1 MDQALNNA
9 TEATTMEV
17 WGGVE
22 CTRNRVHSLWF
33 DQTTRTG
40 HFDRLDDLDRIA
52 GLGLKTLRYPVLW
65 EHAVQTSD
73 GIYDWSWADERLLR
87 LRELGV
93 NPIAGLVH
101 HGSGPPET
109 NLLCDS
115 FASGLAKYAGAVAAR
130 FPWLDSYTPVNEPLT
145 TARFSGLYGHW
156 YPHCRDDF
164 SFARAL
170 LNQCRAV
177 ILSMK
182 AIREI
187 RSDARLV
194 QTEDLGTTYS
204 TSELQYQADFDN
216 SRRWLTF
223 DLLCGLVDKHHPLG
237 GYLLSTGISEY
248 ELAWFQE
255 NSCPP
260 DIIGI
265 NHYVTSDRYLDHRL
279 ELYSSQTHG
288 RNSRQPY
295 ADLESVRAPDHDT
308 YQLGELLTQV
318 WNRYRRSVA
327 VTEAHLACGREDQ
340 IRWLSEV
347 WNEAMAA
354 RQAGADVRAVTAWAL
369 FGSFDWDSLVTQDR
383 GHYEPGAFDI
393 RGPTPRKTAVA
404 DFVKSLSEGQPSDL
418 PYLKQPGWWR
428 RPERVL
434 NSRSTCDRSWHGAPI
449 LITGGTGTLARAF
462 DRICQQRA
470 LPCRLLTR
478 AQIDITNQDA
488 LARILEEI
496 QPWGIINAAGYVRVD
511 DAEDDEEQCFRDN
524 VQGPMVLATV
534 CADRKLPLATF
545 SSDLVFDGQQRRPYR
560 EEDKVNPLNVYGRTK
575 AEAERKILA
584 IDANALVI
592 RTSAFFGPW
601 DSYNYVTRTLQE
613 LRQGRPIFAENAVI
627 SPTYIPD
634 LVHSTLDLM
643 IDRASGLWHLTN
655 DGEVS
660 WAQMAEEVAHRAG
673 LGEVLAALLAE
684 CGPVNRAIR
693 PEYSALSNGRG
704 LQLRHWQEALDCYFR
719 ELKISA

>member
-1 MDQALNNA
+1 MDQARIAVAKAPAL
-9 TEATTMEV
+9 EV

-22 CTRNRVHSLWF
+22 CTRNRVQSTWF

-40 HFDRLDDLDRIA
+40 HFDRFDDLDRIA

-65 EHAVQTSD
+65 EHAVTSF
-73 GIYDWSWADERLLR
+73 GGVYDWSWADERLVR
-87 LRELGV
+87 LKELGV

-109 NLLCDS
+109 SLLSDS
-115 FASGLAKYAGAVAAR
+115 FATGLADYAGALAAR

-156 YPHCRDDF
+156 YPHCCDDL

-187 RSDARLV
+187 RSNARLV
-194 QTEDLGTTYS
+194 QTEDLGTTYC
-204 TSELQYQADFDN
+204 TRELQYQVDFDN
-216 SRRWLTF
+216 NRRWLTF
-223 DLLCGLVDKHHPLG
+223 DLLCGLVDKHHSLG
-237 GYLLSTGISEY
+237 SYLLSAGISER
-248 ELAWFQE
+248 EIAWFQE

-265 NHYVTSDRYLDHRL
+265 NHYVTSDRFLDHRL
-279 ELYSSQTHG
+279 ELYAPQTHG
-288 RNSRQPY
+288 RNSRQSY
-295 ADLESVRAPDHDT
+295 ADLESVRVPDHNT
-308 YQLGELLTQV
+308 CRLGELLTQV
-318 WNRYRRSVA
+318 WTRYRRPVA

-340 IRWLSEV
+340 IRWLAEV
-347 WNEAMAA
+347 WSEAQAA
-354 RQAGADVRAVTAWAL
+354 RQAGADVRAITAWAL
-369 FGSFDWDSLVTQDR
+369 FGSFDWDSLVTRDR

-404 DFVKSLSEGQPSDL
+404 AFVESLSQGQPCDL

-434 NSRSTCDRSWHGAPI
+434 NLTSPCDRSWHGSPI

-462 DRICQQRA
+462 ARICEARA

-488 LARILEEI
+488 LTQILDEI

-511 DAEDDEEQCFRDN
+511 DAEDNEEQCFRDN
-524 VQGPMVLATV
+524 VRGPMVLATV
-534 CADRKLPLATF
+534 CADRGLPLATF
-545 SSDLVFDGQQRRPYR
+545 SSDLVFDGQQRSPYR
-560 EEDKVNPLNVYGRTK
+560 EEDRVNPLNVYGRTK
-575 AEAERKILA
+575 AEAERQIMA

-601 DSYNYVTRTLQE
+601 DSYNYVTRTLHE
-613 LRQGRPIFAENAVI
+613 LQQGRSIFAEHAVI

-655 DGEVS
+655 AGEVS

-673 LGEVLAALLAE
+673 LGEVLRALIRERSPLT
-684 CGPVNRAIR
+684 RAIR
-693 PEYSALSNGRG
+693 PEYSVLSNGRG
-704 LQLRHWQEALDCYFR
+704 LQLRHWQEALECYFR
-719 ELKISA
+719 ETKISA